1 MARFRFYIYII
12 TFFILLINQPNRF
25 ESFDSNFIFYSVLL
39 IFFNI
44 IIFFQSSVKVSSW
57 ISFETFFL
65 LGFIIV
71 HFQIPFLA
79 CFDIE
84 PGKPKLVWINK
95 QVVNYA
101 TWLSNISIMAWIIGN
116 SMHSLFKGLFKARET
131 TASLKSKKLFE
142 FNISYL
148 SSFFYL
154 LFILFLA
161 LVGKDFLNGNYN
173 GGANWGAGAIYIYLI
188 LRVVLYLKIVYFF
201 KLEYTS
207 ETSFLSVIQ
216 NNFKFLFFVVI
227 YLLLF
232 LNAGDRGP
240 IIEFFIVS
248 SISYTLFINKLK
260 LKYIVIGALFFS
272 FFLTIVKA
280 GRTRDTSDREQ
291 NILVQGYQNTSES
304 ENVFNPT
311 DELAS
316 TVRILYLGLDKVPYN
331 HPYLSGITFL
341 HETISI
347 IPFGMSFY
355 LQYFPI
361 PESYFSTSRF
371 FTILRQGKNY
381 SSGDGSEILADI
393 YVNFGQAGTIILMF
407 LFGFV
412 VSFIKNKAIN
422 LNQDT
427 WVIVYIFLV
436 IGALYMNRS
445 SLLDPLKTIFYA
457 LFLNRFLIRRIYA
470 K

>member
-12 TFFILLINQPNRF
+12 TFFILLMNQPNAF
-25 ESFDSNFIFYSVLL
+25 ESFDSNFNFYSIVLV
-39 IFFNI
+39 FFNI
-44 IIFFQSSVKVSSW
+44 ILFFQSSVKESSW

-65 LGFIIV
+65 LGFVIV
-71 HFQIPFLA
+71 HFQVPFLA
-79 CFDIE
+79 CFGIE
-84 PGKPKLVWINK
+84 PGKPKLVWVNK

-101 TWLSNISIMAWIIGN
+101 TWLSNLSIMAWIIGN
-116 SMHSLFKGLFKARET
+116 SLQSLFKGFFEARKQ
-131 TASLKSKKLFE
+131 KSTGTEKGLFE

-148 SSFFYL
+148 NNFFYVF
-154 LFILFLA
+154 FILFLA
-161 LVGKDFLNGNYN
+161 LVGKEFLNGNYD
-173 GGANWGAGAIYIYLI
+173 GGANWGAGAIYVYLV

-207 ETSFLSVIQ
+207 ETTFLSVIQ
-216 NNFKFLFFVVI
+216 NNFKFLFFVFI

-248 SISYTLFINKLK
+248 SISYTLFVDKLK
-260 LKYIVIGALFFS
+260 LKYILIGALFFS
-272 FFLTIVKA
+272 FFLTIIKA
-280 GRTRDTSDREQ
+280 GRSRDVSDREQ
-291 NILVQGYQNTSES
+291 NILVQGYANAS
-304 ENVFNPT
+304 ENENIFNPT

-341 HETISI
+341 HETISVV
-347 IPFGMSFY
+347 PFGMSFY

-361 PESYFSTSRF
+361 PETYFSTSRF

-393 YVNFGQAGTIILMF
+393 YVNFGQVGTIVLMF
-407 LFGFV
+407 LFGFLV
-412 VSFIKNKAIN
+412 AFIKNKAIH
-422 LNQDT
+422 LNHDT
-427 WVIVYIFLV
+427 WIIVYIFLV
-436 IGALYMNRS
+436 VGALYMNRS

-457 LFLNRFLIRRIYA
+457 LFLNRFLIRKIYA